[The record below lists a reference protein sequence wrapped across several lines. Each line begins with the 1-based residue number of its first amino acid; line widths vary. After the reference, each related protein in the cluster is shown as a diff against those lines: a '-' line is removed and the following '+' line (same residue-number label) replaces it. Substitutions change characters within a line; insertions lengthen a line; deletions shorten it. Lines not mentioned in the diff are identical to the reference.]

1 MSDRGAA
8 NLLANPVGKPRLN
21 SPGVATRTV
30 WAVDR
35 RSRRLPPRSVA
46 GLGGTKAS
54 GFRGTVAGSL
64 GGMERDKDVCSPCLV
79 QLSSP
84 HERLLALQE
93 AILSESEPLITV
105 THLLRLCRDEHR
117 VLWEGRHQPESR
129 RSVVNVIDAIDDLI
143 SKEGCS
149 TLLEVSVRR
158 ALSEALGLL
167 RDVPVVLVAHGL
179 AELVDDRFGHTFPES
194 FRRRSPYQPG
204 VGDPIPLDNPDL
216 RRVTAMR
223 STSPPWR
230 LANRLDETR
239 RVRLAGEWAVQ
250 FRVVFDY
257 SIADNLDTLMT
268 HDAVIATCH
277 PNRSLLEL
285 DLAQVRDGRT
295 FPIGPIDAARQ
306 RVEVNQLISQAT
318 GAGASIIVLPEL
330 CLTEEIAL
338 ELQEW
343 VRRPDGP
350 GLLIA
355 GSFHHEDPH
364 DQEPGQPR
372 RRNTAIAWMRGH
384 EQPLLHDKHSPGDWP
399 ILEDIQPEGW
409 PELRVYVSAQGWHLV
424 IAICRDL
431 LNPLAVNALA
441 EAGANLVLVPAMSET
456 LMAFGGPVAHLVGAG
471 QAFVAVANNPGD
483 WAVDRNVSPAR
494 RPARAL
500 FGHPGLGQQTRF
512 VQPGNP
518 GPGMA
523 LMRAD
528 SAHITW
534 VPGASIPEQGHQGR
548 DGQRDERTRPEWVTR
563 LMAEARVARSIDY
576 GPERVSLRQAAV
588 LVLLTEGP
596 QGPEVLL
603 TERTIDL
610 TDYPGQVVFPGGV
623 AEPGDRGPV
632 ATALREA
639 AEEVGLDINLV
650 TVIDCLPPLA
660 LPDTGFIVHP
670 VLAWAKQATSPS
682 AVNYAEVAAC
692 FEVPLCQFGDRHRRT
707 PAVDGDA
714 GGSAEPP
721 QLGAVTSAVIDMVL
735 ARFLRG
741 EPSRGPAP
749 IGVHPVTA
757 RTAPPA
763 PWNTHGVSRPK
774 VHQSSAP
781 EANSEVLAPR

>member
-1 MSDRGAA
+1 
-8 NLLANPVGKPRLN
+8 
-21 SPGVATRTV
+21 
-30 WAVDR
+30 
-35 RSRRLPPRSVA
+35 
-46 GLGGTKAS
+46 
-54 GFRGTVAGSL
+54 
-64 GGMERDKDVCSPCLV
+64 MERPIDVCNPCLA

-84 HERLLALQE
+84 RERLLALQK
-93 AILSESEPLITV
+93 AILAESEPLITV

-117 VLWEGRHQPESR
+117 VLSETRHEPESR
-129 RSVVNVIDAIDDLI
+129 QAVVKVIEAINDLI
-143 SKEGCS
+143 SSEGFS

-158 ALSEALGLL
+158 ALSEALGLVP
-167 RDVPVVLVAHGL
+167 DVPVVLVAHAL
-179 AELVDDRFGHTFPES
+179 AELVDDRFGHTFLES

-223 STSPPWR
+223 PTSPPWR

-250 FRVVFDY
+250 FRIVFDY
-257 SIADNLDTLMT
+257 SIADNLDTLMS

-306 RVEVNQLISQAT
+306 SVEVNKLISQAT
-318 GAGASIIVLPEL
+318 GAGASIVVLPEL
-330 CLTEEIAL
+330 CLTEEMAL

-364 DQEPGQPR
+364 DQEPGQRR

-384 EQPLLHDKHSPGDWP
+384 EQPLLHDKHSPGDGP
-399 ILEDIQPEGW
+399 IVENIQPVGW
-409 PELRVYVSAQGWHLV
+409 PELRIYVSAQGWHLV

-483 WAVDRNVSPAR
+483 WTVEKNMSPAR
-494 RPARAL
+494 HPARAL

-518 GPGMA
+518 RPGVA

-528 SAHITW
+528 SAQITW
-534 VPGASIPEQGHQGR
+534 VPGASTPDQGR
-548 DGQRDERTRPEWVTR
+548 PGLQGQRDERTRPGWATR
-563 LMAEARVARSIDY
+563 LMEEARDALSIDY
-576 GPERVSLRQAAV
+576 GPERVALRQAAV
-588 LVLLTEGP
+588 LVLLTEGA
-596 QGPEVLL
+596 QGPQVLL
-603 TERTIDL
+603 TERTSDL
-610 TDYPGQVVFPGGV
+610 TDYPGQIVFPGGV

-639 AEEVGLDINLV
+639 TEEVGLDIHLV

-660 LPDTGFIVHP
+660 LPDTGFVVHP
-670 VLAWAKQATSPS
+670 VLAWAKQAPS
-682 AVNYAEVAAC
+682 LAAVNFAEVADS
-692 FEVPLCQFGDRHRRT
+692 FEIPLYRFADRHGRI

-714 GGSAEPP
+714 RGSAEPP
-721 QLGAVTSAVIDMVL
+721 QLGALTSAVIDMVL
-735 ARFLRG
+735 ARLLRG
-741 EPSRGPAP
+741 EPSRGAAF
-749 IGVHPVTA
+749 GNHAVA
-757 RTAPPA
+757 AGTAPPA
-763 PWNTHGVSRPK
+763 PWDTPRVGRPM
-774 VHQSSAP
+774 VHQPSVP
-781 EANSEVLAPR
+781 EANSEVLSPR

>member
-1 MSDRGAA
+1 M
-8 NLLANPVGKPRLN
+8 
-21 SPGVATRTV
+21 
-30 WAVDR
+30 
-35 RSRRLPPRSVA
+35 
-46 GLGGTKAS
+46 
-54 GFRGTVAGSL
+54 
-64 GGMERDKDVCSPCLV
+64 
-79 QLSSP
+79 
-84 HERLLALQE
+84 
-93 AILSESEPLITV
+93 
-105 THLLRLCRDEHR
+105 
-117 VLWEGRHQPESR
+117 
-129 RSVVNVIDAIDDLI
+129 
-143 SKEGCS
+143 
-149 TLLEVSVRR
+149 
-158 ALSEALGLL
+158 
-167 RDVPVVLVAHGL
+167 
-179 AELVDDRFGHTFPES
+179 
-194 FRRRSPYQPG
+194 
-204 VGDPIPLDNPDL
+204 GDPIPLDNPDL

-277 PNRSLLEL
+277 PNRSILEL
-285 DLAQVRDGRT
+285 DLAQVSDGRT
-295 FPIGPIDAARQ
+295 FPIGPINAARQ

-384 EQPLLHDKHSPGDWP
+384 EQPLLHDKHSRGNRP

-409 PELRVYVSAQGWHLV
+409 PELPGLRQRPGVAPRD
-424 IAICRDL
+424 RDL
-431 LNPLAVNALA
+431 PGSAEPLAVNALA

-483 WAVDRNVSPAR
+483 WTVDENISSVR

-518 GPGMA
+518 EPGVA

-534 VPGASIPEQGHQGR
+534 VPGASTPEQGDQGLQ
-548 DGQRDERTRPEWVTR
+548 GQRDVRTRPEWVTR
-563 LMAEARVARSIDY
+563 LMAEARDARTIDY

-588 LVLLTEGP
+588 LVLLTEGS

-603 TERTIDL
+603 TERSSDL
-610 TDYPGQVVFPGGV
+610 TDYPGHVVFPGGV

-639 AEEVGLDINLV
+639 TEEVGLDINLV
-650 TVIDCLPPLA
+650 TVVDCLPPLA
-660 LPDTGFIVHP
+660 LPDTGFIVYP
-670 VLAWAKQATSPS
+670 VLAWAKQAASPS
-682 AVNYAEVAAC
+682 AVNYTEVAAR
-692 FEVPLCQFGDRHRRT
+692 FDIPLCQFADRHRRT

-714 GGSAEPP
+714 HGSAEAP

-749 IGVHPVTA
+749 INNHPVTM
-757 RTAPPA
+757 RTAPPV
-763 PWNTHGVSRPK
+763 PWDTPGVSRPK
-774 VHQSSAP
+774 VDQSSAAK
-781 EANSEVLAPR
+781 ANSEVLAPR